1 MTEGAFAELGTYDP
15 GPDPEELCSRSTVAL
30 ADVRPEPIVWLWHG
44 WLARGKVHVLDGDP
58 NVGKSTLTVAI
69 AAALSTGP
77 ASRFPDGA
85 RVEQPATSLISSAE
99 DGLADTLRPRLDAAG
114 GDPCR
119 VFAFRLDAPLDALP
133 AGLDV
138 LEREILGRGADFVV
152 IDPLM
157 AHLESSVN
165 SHRDQDVRIVL
176 RELAAIAGRTRSAIL
191 LVRHLNKGSG
201 SSPIYR
207 GGGSIGIIG
216 AARIGMLAAPDPEGA
231 GFVLASSKNNLAA
244 PPPSLAYKIVGVENG
259 ASRVEWAGVSRCSA
273 AALLAVQGET
283 DDGRSA
289 LGDARE
295 FLSEILAER
304 ELPAKEVFS
313 RGRAEGYAPI
323 TLRRAAKDLGVL
335 KRKLGMG
342 GGWAWSL
349 EPECDQEIPKMLNTE
364 KGSSSVV
371 DDHLR
376 GPGLPPLEGTWR
388 AG

>member
-1 MTEGAFAELGTYDP
+1 MSPDPLETAERLLPPEGNLATLPDLVAGPMTEEAVAELGTYDP
-15 GPDPEELCSRSTVAL
+15 GPEPEELCSRSTVSL
-30 ADVRPEPIVWLWHG
+30 ADVRPEPIEWLWRG

-58 NVGKSTLTVAI
+58 NVGKSTITVAI
-69 AAALSTGP
+69 AAALSTGR

-85 RVEQPATSLISSAE
+85 PVGLPATSLISSAE

-119 VFAFRLDAPLDALP
+119 VFTFKIEAPLDALP
-133 AGLDV
+133 AGLEV

-176 RELAAIAGRTRSAIL
+176 RELAAIAGRTRSAVL
-191 LVRHLNKGSG
+191 LVRHLNKASG

-216 AARIGMLAAPDPEGA
+216 AARIGMLAARDPDGA
-231 GFVLASSKNNLAA
+231 GYVLASSKNNLAA

-259 ASRVEWAGVSRCSA
+259 ASRVEWAGVSRSSA
-273 AALLAVQGET
+273 AALLAAQGEA

-289 LGDARE
+289 LGDARD
-295 FLSEILAER
+295 LHPGRGGQR
-304 ELPAKEVFS
+304 EDQAVPARS
-313 RGRAEGYAPI
+313 
-323 TLRRAAKDLGVL
+323 LRQGPLR
-335 KRKLGMG
+335 
-342 GGWAWSL
+342 
-349 EPECDQEIPKMLNTE
+349 
-364 KGSSSVV
+364 
-371 DDHLR
+371 DHGLR
-376 GPGLPPLEGTWR
+376 
-388 AG
+388 